1 MTGAMRTRTY
11 DNSRRAAQAEQTRAR
26 VVGAARTLFVERGYV
41 ATTLESVAEQS
52 DVSLPTVYR
61 LFRSKRGILDAI
73 LETSGIGGD
82 DPTPFFELPQVR
94 RVLDEPDPR
103 VMLDGAADLAA
114 QILAHEAPMQ
124 EVLQSAARL
133 DPDASDALAHH
144 MRQRFEGLPARL
156 ARGLAERGA
165 LRADVEESDA
175 LDILYTLMSPDTYR
189 VFTAER
195 GWSTERYAR
204 WVGDALRS
212 VLLGV
217 TT

>member
-1 MTGAMRTRTY
+1 MTGAVRSRTY

-26 VVGAARTLFVERGYV
+26 VVDAARALFVERGYV
-41 ATTLESVAEQS
+41 ATTLEVVAEQS

-94 RVLDEPDPR
+94 RVLDEPDAR
-103 VMLDGAADLAA
+103 VMLEHAAVLAA
-114 QILAHEAPMQ
+114 RILAHEAPMQ

-133 DPDASDALAHH
+133 DPDASDALTMH
-144 MRQRFEGLPARL
+144 MRQRFEGLPARI
-156 ARGLAERGA
+156 ARALAERGA
-165 LRADVEESDA
+165 LRPGVDEGEA

-189 VFTAER
+189 VFTVER
-195 GWSTERYAR
+195 GWTRDRFAR
-204 WVGDALRS
+204 WAGSALPAM
-212 VLLGV
+212 LLAARP
-217 TT
+217 